1 MRERFQRY
9 NLELEEVLIGTPA
22 SSAGDQKIEQILTQ
36 LRARQIAE
44 EQIETYARQEKAA
57 VKERELREAE
67 SRARQQQALTESEIS
82 ITVQSNQ
89 GKADYQRSLQQA
101 ATIRALAE
109 AEAEKAARIGIA
121 QAIVV
126 EEQVRAYGGP
136 QFQVTQD
143 VMNRFAEA
151 IEKAGVNVVPQVVVG
166 GGGNGTTSSGNLME
180 GLLAMLLSDKLG
192 VQVNANSGGN
202 TTRPEVA
209 AIRDQIM
216 QRLVAEQSKEAPAMP
231 VTVPT
236 TPLKPNGSN

>member
-1 MRERFQRY
+1 MREKFQHY
-9 NLELEEVLIGTPA
+9 NLELEEVLIGTPT
-22 SSAGDQKIEQILTQ
+22 SSQDDQKIEQILTQ

-44 EQIETYARQEKAA
+44 EQIETYNRQEKAA

-67 SRARQQQALTESEIS
+67 SRARQQALTESEIS
-82 ITVQSNQ
+82 IAVQTNQ

-109 AEAEKAARIGIA
+109 AEAEKAARIGVA
-121 QAIVV
+121 QAIAI

-166 GGGNGTTSSGNLME
+166 GDGKGGGQSLME

-192 VQVNANSGGN
+192 VQLQSNGGN
-202 TTRPEVA
+202 AGRPEVA
-209 AIRDQIM
+209 AMREQILR
-216 QRLVAEQSKEAPAMP
+216 RLIDEPGAAAPPA
-231 VTVPT
+231 TVPT
-236 TPLKPNGSN
+236 TPLAPKNGAS

>member
-1 MRERFQRY
+1 
-9 NLELEEVLIGTPA
+9 T
-22 SSAGDQKIEQILTQ
+22 SSGGDQKIEQILTQ

-44 EQIETYARQEKAA
+44 EQIETYNRQEKAA

-82 ITVQSNQ
+82 ITVQGNQ
-89 GKADYQRSLQQA
+89 GKADYQRALQQA

-121 QAIVV
+121 QAIAI

-166 GGGNGTTSSGNLME
+166 GGDGKSSGGNLME
-180 GLLAMLLSDKLG
+180 GLLAMLLSERMG
-192 VQVNANSGGN
+192 VQVNANGGGN
-202 TTRPEVA
+202 ATRPEVA
-209 AIRDQIM
+209 AMRDQII
-216 QRLVAEQSKEAPAMP
+216 QRLTAEQPKEAPAVP
-231 VTVPT
+231 VTVST
-236 TPLKPNGSN
+236 TPLKPNGAT

>member
-151 IEKAGVNVVPQVVVG
+151 IEKAGVNVVSQVVVG